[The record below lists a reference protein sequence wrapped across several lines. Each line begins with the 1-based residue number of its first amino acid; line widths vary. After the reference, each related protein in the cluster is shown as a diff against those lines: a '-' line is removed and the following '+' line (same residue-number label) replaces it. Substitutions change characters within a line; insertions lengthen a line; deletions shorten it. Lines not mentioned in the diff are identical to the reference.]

1 MAKEARV
8 KFNTSIGLSTTG
20 NAGPTKGDSDVEV
33 GTVWIVIAYE
43 EGIISEKF
51 LFGKNRKRIIGKAV
65 NKALEMLFKQ
75 LI

>member
-1 MAKEARV
+1 
-8 KFNTSIGLSTTG
+8 
-20 NAGPTKGDSDVEV
+20 
-33 GTVWIVIAYE
+33 VWIAIAYE